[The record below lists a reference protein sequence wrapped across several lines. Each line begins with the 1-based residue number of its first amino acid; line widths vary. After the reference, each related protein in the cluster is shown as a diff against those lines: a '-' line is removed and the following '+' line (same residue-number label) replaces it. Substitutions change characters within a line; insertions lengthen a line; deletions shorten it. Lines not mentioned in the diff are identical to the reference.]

1 MVISGGKTKF
11 VAHQAKQEETSCFS
25 GALAFSFLVVIFIT
39 MWLFSDVH
47 PSV

>member
-11 VAHQAKQEETSCFS
+11 GAQEETSCFS